1 MMKKVVK
8 ILIVALFSFSF
19 AYSDVNATKTL
30 GDLKAELKQFKSEY
44 AAANSDKK
52 KTESEINAQKNNI
65 SNAYSEIEKAETDIE
80 IAKKDIE
87 QTEKKIE
94 GAKKEIEELLV
105 FYEISQGE
113 NNFLQ
118 YISGSTSMTDMM
130 MRIESV
136 AQVLSY
142 TQNKLNEME
151 TLITSNKQ
159 LQIDLAKKQVDLE
172 GKIVTYENS
181 IEELE
186 SDLSSLVQLS
196 ASVEVQIKSLEE
208 RIKSY
213 ESAGCKDNDLL
224 SSCANVDD
232 TLYWMKPTAKGYISS
247 GFGWR
252 SYYLNGVLRNEFHNA
267 VDIAG
272 AGARSPLYAVANGTV
287 AAIWWRQEYG
297 GNQVFIHVKVNGKKY
312 TVRYAHMLDV
322 NVKVGEKVT
331 QQTVIGTMGGGGETL
346 YANGGWDK
354 GSTGWHLHLEVANG
368 WYLEDYKTYSKY
380 VANCIEPPF
389 VPKYGQWYYSRI

>member
-1 MMKKVVK
+1 MMKKVVN
-8 ILIVALFSFSF
+8 ILLVALLSFGI
-19 AYSDVNATKTL
+19 ACGDVYANKTL
-30 GDLKAELKQFKSEY
+30 GDLKTELKQFKSEY

-65 SNAYSEIEKAETDIE
+65 SNAYSEIEKAESDIE
-80 IAKKDIE
+80 IAKNNIEKSQQDIV
-87 QTEKKIE
+87 KAKI
-94 GAKKEIEELLV
+94 EIEELLV

-113 NNFLQ
+113 NDFLQ
-118 YISGSTSMTDMM
+118 YITGSSSMTDMM
-130 MRIESV
+130 MRIEAVS
-136 AQVLSY
+136 QVLSY
-142 TQNKLNEME
+142 TQNKINEME
-151 TLITSNKQ
+151 LLITTNKQ
-159 LQIDLAKKQVDLE
+159 LQVDLAKKQVDLE

-181 IEELE
+181 IEALE

-213 ESAGCKDNDLL
+213 ESAGCKDSDLL

-232 TLYWMKPTAKGYISS
+232 TLYWMKPTNKGYISS
-247 GFGWR
+247 GYGWR

-267 VDIAG
+267 VDVAG

-297 GNQVFIHVKVNGKKY
+297 GNQVFLHVKVKGQKY

-322 NVKVGEKVT
+322 NVKVGDKVT

-346 YANGGWDK
+346 YKNGGWDK
-354 GSTGWHLHLEVANG
+354 GSTGWHLHLEVAKG
-368 WYLEDYKTYSKY
+368 WYLTDYKTYSKY
-380 VANCIEPPF
+380 VANCFAPPF
-389 VPKYGQWYYSRI
+389 MPAYGKWYYSRI

>member
-1 MMKKVVK
+1 MMKRAVK
-8 ILIVALFSFSF
+8 LLLLAIATFSF
-19 AYSDVNATKTL
+19 AFSEVNATKTL
-30 GDLKAELKQFKSEY
+30 GDLKTELKQFKAEY

-52 KTESEINAQKNNI
+52 KTQSEIDLQKNNI
-65 SNAYSEIEKAETDIE
+65 SNAYNEIEKAENDIE
-80 IAKKDIE
+80 LAKNNIAKTEQDIE
-87 QTEKKIE
+87 N
-94 GAKKEIEELLV
+94 AKKEIEELLV

-113 NNFLQ
+113 NDFLQ

-130 MRIESV
+130 MRIEAVS
-136 AQVLSY
+136 QVLSY
-142 TQNKLNEME
+142 TQTKLSEME
-151 TLITSNKQ
+151 TLITTNKQ

-172 GKIVTYENS
+172 GKIVNYENS

-213 ESAGCKDNDLL
+213 ENAGCKDGDLL

-232 TLYWMKPTAKGYISS
+232 TLYWMKPTSKGYISS
-247 GFGWR
+247 GYGWR
-252 SYYLNGVLRNEFHNA
+252 KYYLNGVLKNEFHNA
-267 VDIAG
+267 VDVAG

-297 GNQVFIHVKVNGKKY
+297 GNQVFIHVKVQGKKY

-322 NVKVGEKVT
+322 NVKVGDKVT

-346 YANGGWDK
+346 YKNGGWDK

-389 VPKYGQWYYSRI
+389 MPKYGQWYYKRI